1 MLCMYVYMSI
11 CLYVYMSV
19 CICVS
24 LYLCIFVS
32 LYLCIFVSMCVY
44 VCTIQYNT
52 IQDKTRQY
60 NTLHYIHIY
69 IYLYMSSK
77 FLWLHVKHPKSFR
90 FQSWVSRKVEK
101 FLKGIRCVR
110 SWIHF
115 PTHPKEYQRRHQ
127 RIRSSCALSS
137 AFICMRDSA
146 RGL

>member
-1 MLCMYVYMSI
+1 MLCMYVCLYVYMSI
-11 CLYVYMSV
+11 CLY
-19 CICVS
+19 VS

-32 LYLCIFVSMCVY
+32 LCLCIFVSLYLCVCMY
-44 VCTIQYNT
+44 VQYNT
-52 IQDKTRQY
+52 IQYKTRQD
-60 NTLHYIHIY
+60 NTLHYIHTYIY